1 MNKTALKTRFAP
13 SPSGL
18 LHLGNIR
25 TALFNALLA
34 RRSRGLF
41 LLRIE
46 DTDQER
52 SSEEYVT
59 ALMEDLRW
67 LALEWQEG
75 PEVEGEAGPYRQ
87 SQRRSV
93 YQADFQRLEAE
104 KLAYPCFCSQEE
116 LERVRKRQLAA
127 GQAPRYPGTCARLSP
142 EEVEGKLAAGFKSAL
157 RFRVP
162 SLTTIEFEDLVRGP
176 QRFATGDIGD
186 FIIRR
191 TDGSPAF
198 FFSNALDDA
207 LMGVTHVLRGED
219 HLTNTPRQILLLRAL
234 GLPIPRYGHIAM
246 IVGRDGAPLSKR
258 HGSRSVRELREA
270 GYLPEALCNYLA
282 RLGHHYEDSGFLDLD
297 TLAAQFDLARLGRA
311 PARFDPQQL
320 HHWQREALAR
330 CDLDTLERWLA
341 PVAAS
346 QVPADKYQDFIETV
360 RPNVVLPEDALH
372 WAKVLFSEEL
382 VLKDG
387 ILPIIHEA
395 GAQFFTQALAAV
407 DGSGTDFKALA
418 AQLKQTTGAKGRSL
432 FLPLRAAFTGEL
444 DGPELARLLPLMG
457 VARVRQRLQ
466 NCVDQSY

>member
-1 MNKTALKTRFAP
+1 
-13 SPSGL
+13 
-18 LHLGNIR
+18 
-25 TALFNALLA
+25 
-34 RRSRGLF
+34 
-41 LLRIE
+41 
-46 DTDQER
+46 
-52 SSEEYVT
+52 
-59 ALMEDLRW
+59 
-67 LALEWQEG
+67 
-75 PEVEGEAGPYRQ
+75 
-87 SQRRSV
+87 
-93 YQADFQRLEAE
+93 
-104 KLAYPCFCSQEE
+104 
-116 LERVRKRQLAA
+116 
-127 GQAPRYPGTCARLSP
+127 
-142 EEVEGKLAAGFKSAL
+142 
-157 RFRVP
+157 
-162 SLTTIEFEDLVRGP
+162 
-176 QRFATGDIGD
+176 
-186 FIIRR
+186 
-191 TDGSPAF
+191 
-198 FFSNALDDA
+198 
-207 LMGVTHVLRGED
+207 
-219 HLTNTPRQILLLRAL
+219 
-234 GLPIPRYGHIAM
+234 
-246 IVGRDGAPLSKR
+246 
-258 HGSRSVRELREA
+258 
-270 GYLPEALCNYLA
+270 
-282 RLGHHYEDSGFLDLD
+282 
-297 TLAAQFDLARLGRA
+297 ARLGRA

>member
-52 SSEEYVT
+52 SSEEYVV

-75 PEVEGEAGPYRQ
+75 PKAGGEAGPYRQ
-87 SQRRSV
+87 SQRSIV
-93 YQADFQRLEAE
+93 YQTNFQRLEAE

-142 EEVEGKLAAGFKSAL
+142 DEVESKLAAGFKSAL

-176 QRFATGDIGD
+176 QRFAAGDIGD

-219 HLTNTPRQILLLRAL
+219 HLTNTPRQILLLQAL
-234 GLPIPRYGHIAM
+234 DLPIPRYGHIAM
-246 IVGRDGAPLSKR
+246 IVSRDGAPLSKR

-330 CDLDTLERWLA
+330 CELDTLGRWLA
-341 PVAAS
+341 PVTAS
-346 QVPADKYQDFIETV
+346 RVPVDKYQDFIEAV

-372 WAKVLFSEEL
+372 WAKILFSEEL
-382 VLKDG
+382 VLEDG
-387 ILPIIHEA
+387 VLPIIHEA
-395 GAQFFTQALAAV
+395 GAQFFTQALAAI
-407 DGSGTDFKALA
+407 DDCGTDFKALT
-418 AQLKQTTGAKGRSL
+418 AQLKQTTGAKGRLL

-457 VARVRQRLQ
+457 AVQARQRLQ
-466 NCVDQSY
+466 NCLHQSY